1 MHRSSTLLVCQRGG
15 WVPFCESTVCQFYI
29 LLLSIILCTHLA
41 RNTDKLNCIE
51 IISHVC
57 NLMIYDLVHGYA
69 CFLTLKKSHSSWR
82 NTHTDTLTEKPDL
95 GLMVHIS
102 FSPEEKLHNLV
113 MAFLTCNIQCCLAI
127 LYM

>member
-1 MHRSSTLLVCQRGG
+1 MLPDIEKITLLM
-15 WVPFCESTVCQFYI
+15 EE
-29 LLLSIILCTHLA
+29 H
-41 RNTDKLNCIE
+41 
-51 IISHVC
+51 
-57 NLMIYDLVHGYA
+57 
-69 CFLTLKKSHSSWR
+69 
-82 NTHTDTLTEKPDL
+82 THTDTLTEKPDL